1 MQKGEIL
8 SDGEFART
16 SGNRN
21 KETEKK
27 SMDNCIFCKI
37 LKNEIPS
44 STVYEDDKFR
54 AIMDIGP
61 VAKGHVILLAKE
73 HTANLLEADDELLSA
88 ALPAVKKVANAVKKT
103 VGCDGINILQ
113 NNGEEAGQTVFH
125 LHIHVIP
132 RNKEDGVK
140 LPPPLAKYADGEA
153 AELAK
158 KIAEN
163 L

>member
-1 MQKGEIL
+1 ME
-8 SDGEFART
+8 
-16 SGNRN
+16 
-21 KETEKK
+21 
-27 SMDNCIFCKI
+27 NCIFCKI

-73 HTANLLEADDELLSA
+73 HTPNLLEADDELLAA
-88 ALPAVKKVANAVKKT
+88 ALPAVKKVANAVKRT
-103 VGCDGINILQ
+103 VGCDGVNVLQ

-140 LPPPLAKYADGEA
+140 LPPPMASYADGEA

-158 KIAEN
+158 RISEN

>member
-1 MQKGEIL
+1 ME
-8 SDGEFART
+8 
-16 SGNRN
+16 
-21 KETEKK
+21 
-27 SMDNCIFCKI
+27 NCIFCKI

-44 STVYEDDKFR
+44 ATVYEDDKFR

-61 VAKGHVILLAKE
+61 IAKGHVILLAKE

-88 ALPAVKKVANAVKKT
+88 ALPAAKRVAKAVKKA
-103 VGCDGINILQ
+103 VGCDGINVLQ

-132 RNKEDGVK
+132 RRKDDGVE
-140 LPPPLAKYADGEA
+140 LPPPKESYADGEA

-158 KIAEN
+158 RIADN

>member
-1 MQKGEIL
+1 
-8 SDGEFART
+8 
-16 SGNRN
+16 
-21 KETEKK
+21 
-27 SMDNCIFCKI
+27 MDNCIFCKI
-37 LKNEIPS
+37 LRNEILS

-61 VAKGHVILLAKE
+61 ISKGHVILLAKE
-73 HTANLLEADDELLSA
+73 HTANLLEADDTLLAA
-88 ALPAVKKVANAVKKT
+88 ALPAAKKVAKAVKKT

-140 LPPPLAKYADGEA
+140 LPPPMVKYADGEA

-158 KIAEN
+158 RIAEN
-163 L
+163 IPS

>member
-1 MQKGEIL
+1 MVRRRKTERFGSKIK
-8 SDGEFART
+8 
-16 SGNRN
+16 RN
-21 KETEKK
+21 GDK
-27 SMDNCIFCKI
+27 SKLWTTVFFCKI

-88 ALPAVKKVANAVKKT
+88 ALPAVKKVAKAVKKT

-125 LHIHVIP
+125 LHIHFIP
-132 RNKEDGVK
+132 RWKDDSINIKWT
-140 LPPPLAKYADGEA
+140 PLSYADGEA

-158 KIAEN
+158 RIAERIK
-163 L
+163 

>member
-1 MQKGEIL
+1 
-8 SDGEFART
+8 
-16 SGNRN
+16 
-21 KETEKK
+21 
-27 SMDNCIFCKI
+27 MDNCIFCKI
-37 LKNEIPS
+37 LRNEIPS

-73 HTANLLEADDELLSA
+73 HTANLLEADDALLSA
-88 ALPAVKKVANAVKKT
+88 ALPAVKRVANAVRKT

-132 RNKEDGVK
+132 RNKEDGIK
-140 LPPPLAKYADGEA
+140 LPPQLATYAEGEA
-153 AELAK
+153 AELAR
-158 KIAEN
+158 KIAKN

>member
-1 MQKGEIL
+1 ME
-8 SDGEFART
+8 
-16 SGNRN
+16 
-21 KETEKK
+21 
-27 SMDNCIFCKI
+27 NCIFCKI
-37 LKNEIPS
+37 LRNEILS

-73 HTANLLEADDELLSA
+73 HAANLLEADDELLSA
-88 ALPAVKKVANAVKKT
+88 ALPAAKKVANAVKKT

-140 LPPPLAKYADGEA
+140 LPPPMATYADGEA

-158 KIAEN
+158 KIAKN
-163 L
+163 I

>member
-1 MQKGEIL
+1 ME
-8 SDGEFART
+8 
-16 SGNRN
+16 
-21 KETEKK
+21 
-27 SMDNCIFCKI
+27 NCIFCKI
-37 LKNEIPS
+37 LRNEIPS

-73 HTANLLEADDELLSA
+73 HAANLLEADDELLSA
-88 ALPAVKKVANAVKKT
+88 ALPAAKKVANAVKKT

-140 LPPPLAKYADGEA
+140 LPTPMATYADGEA

-158 KIAEN
+158 KIAGN
-163 L
+163 I

>member
-1 MQKGEIL
+1 ME
-8 SDGEFART
+8 
-16 SGNRN
+16 
-21 KETEKK
+21 
-27 SMDNCIFCKI
+27 NCIFCKI

-54 AIMDIGP
+54 GIMDIGP
-61 VAKGHVILLAKE
+61 VSKGHVILLAKE

-88 ALPAVKKVANAVKKT
+88 ALPAVKKVANAVKKA

-132 RNKEDGVK
+132 RSKEDGVK
-140 LPPPLAKYADGEA
+140 LPPTMAKYADGEA

>member
-1 MQKGEIL
+1 
-8 SDGEFART
+8 
-16 SGNRN
+16 
-21 KETEKK
+21 
-27 SMDNCIFCKI
+27 MDNCIFCKI
-37 LKNEIPS
+37 LRNEIPS

-54 AIMDIGP
+54 AIMDISP

-73 HTANLLEADDELLSA
+73 HAANLLEADDSLLSA
-88 ALPAVKKVANAVKKT
+88 ALPTVKKVAKAVKKT
-103 VGCDGINILQ
+103 VNCDGINILQ
-113 NNGEEAGQTVFH
+113 NNGEVAGQTIFH

-140 LPPPLAKYADGEA
+140 LPPPLATYADGEA

>member
-1 MQKGEIL
+1 
-8 SDGEFART
+8 
-16 SGNRN
+16 
-21 KETEKK
+21 
-27 SMDNCIFCKI
+27 MDNCIFCKI
-37 LKNEIPS
+37 LRNEIPS

-73 HTANLLEADDELLSA
+73 HAANLLEADDELLSA
-88 ALPAVKKVANAVKKT
+88 ALPAAKKVAKAVKKT
-103 VGCDGINILQ
+103 VNCDGINILQ
-113 NNGEEAGQTVFH
+113 NNGEVAGQTVFH

-140 LPPPLAKYADGEA
+140 LPPPLATYADGEA

>member
-1 MQKGEIL
+1 
-8 SDGEFART
+8 
-16 SGNRN
+16 
-21 KETEKK
+21 
-27 SMDNCIFCKI
+27 MDNCIFCKI
-37 LKNEIPS
+37 LRNEIPS
-44 STVYEDDKFR
+44 FTVYEDDKFR

-61 VAKGHVILLAKE
+61 ISKGHVILLAKE
-73 HTANLLEADDELLSA
+73 HTANLLEADDTLLAA
-88 ALPAVKKVANAVKKT
+88 ALPAAKKVAKAVKKT

-140 LPPPLAKYADGEA
+140 LPPPMVKYADGKA

-158 KIAEN
+158 RIAEN
-163 L
+163 IPS

>member
-1 MQKGEIL
+1 
-8 SDGEFART
+8 
-16 SGNRN
+16 
-21 KETEKK
+21 
-27 SMDNCIFCKI
+27 MDNCIFCKI

-44 STVYEDDKFR
+44 STVYEDGKFR
-54 AIMDIGP
+54 AIMDIAP
-61 VAKGHVILLAKE
+61 VNKGHVILLAKE
-73 HTANLLEADDELLSA
+73 HTANLLEADDELLST

-113 NNGEEAGQTVFH
+113 NNGEAAGQTVFH

-132 RNKEDGVK
+132 RNKKDGVE
-140 LPPPLAKYADGEA
+140 LPPPKDNYADGEA
-153 AELAK
+153 AKLAK

>member
-1 MQKGEIL
+1 
-8 SDGEFART
+8 
-16 SGNRN
+16 
-21 KETEKK
+21 
-27 SMDNCIFCKI
+27 MDNCIFCKI

-73 HTANLLEADDELLSA
+73 HAANLLEADDELLAA
-88 ALPAVKKVANAVKKT
+88 ALPAVKKVAKAVKKT

-132 RNKEDGVK
+132 RNKADGVK
-140 LPPPLAKYADGEA
+140 LPPPMVKYVDGEA

-163 L
+163 I

>member
-1 MQKGEIL
+1 
-8 SDGEFART
+8 
-16 SGNRN
+16 
-21 KETEKK
+21 
-27 SMDNCIFCKI
+27 MDNCIFCKI
-37 LKNEIPS
+37 LRNEIPS

-54 AIMDIGP
+54 AIMDIAP

-73 HTANLLEADDELLSA
+73 HAANLLEADDELLSA
-88 ALPAVKKVANAVKKT
+88 AMPAAKRVAQAVKKT

-140 LPPPLAKYADGEA
+140 LPPPMATYADGEA

>member
-1 MQKGEIL
+1 ME
-8 SDGEFART
+8 
-16 SGNRN
+16 
-21 KETEKK
+21 
-27 SMDNCIFCKI
+27 NCIFCKI
-37 LKNEIPS
+37 LRNEIPS

-61 VAKGHVILLAKE
+61 MAKGHVILLAKE
-73 HTANLLEADDELLSA
+73 HAANLLEADDELLSA
-88 ALPAVKKVANAVKKT
+88 ALPAAKKVANAVKKT
-103 VGCDGINILQ
+103 VGCGGVNILQ

-140 LPPPLAKYADGEA
+140 LPPPMATYADGEA

-163 L
+163 I

>member
-1 MQKGEIL
+1 
-8 SDGEFART
+8 
-16 SGNRN
+16 
-21 KETEKK
+21 
-27 SMDNCIFCKI
+27 MDNCIFCKI

-73 HTANLLEADDELLSA
+73 HAANLLEADDELLSA
-88 ALPAVKKVANAVKKT
+88 ALPAVKKVAKAVKKT

-140 LPPPLAKYADGEA
+140 LPPPMVTYADGEA

-158 KIAEN
+158 KIKEN
-163 L
+163 I

>member
-1 MQKGEIL
+1 
-8 SDGEFART
+8 
-16 SGNRN
+16 
-21 KETEKK
+21 
-27 SMDNCIFCKI
+27 MDNCVFCKI

-44 STVYEDDKFR
+44 ATVYEDNKFR

-73 HTANLLEADDELLSA
+73 HTANLLEAEDELLSA

-103 VGCDGINILQ
+103 VGCDGINVLQ
-113 NNGEEAGQTVFH
+113 NNGEAAGQTVFH

-132 RNKEDGVK
+132 RTNEDGVK
-140 LPPPLAKYADGEA
+140 LPPQKASYAEGEA
-153 AELAK
+153 AELARR
-158 KIAEN
+158 IAEN

>member
-1 MQKGEIL
+1 
-8 SDGEFART
+8 
-16 SGNRN
+16 
-21 KETEKK
+21 
-27 SMDNCIFCKI
+27 MDNCIFCKI

-73 HTANLLEADDELLSA
+73 HAANLLEADDELLAA
-88 ALPAVKKVANAVKKT
+88 ALPAVKKVAKAVKKT
-103 VGCDGINILQ
+103 VNCDGINVLQ
-113 NNGEEAGQTVFH
+113 NNGVEAGQTVFH

-140 LPPPLAKYADGEA
+140 LPPPMATYAEGEA

>member
-1 MQKGEIL
+1 ME
-8 SDGEFART
+8 
-16 SGNRN
+16 
-21 KETEKK
+21 
-27 SMDNCIFCKI
+27 NCIFCKI
-37 LKNEIPS
+37 LRNEIPS

-73 HTANLLEADDELLSA
+73 HAANLLEADDALLSA
-88 ALPAVKKVANAVKKT
+88 ALPAAKKVANAVKKT

-140 LPPPLAKYADGEA
+140 LPPPMATYVDGEA

-163 L
+163 I

>member
-1 MQKGEIL
+1 ME
-8 SDGEFART
+8 
-16 SGNRN
+16 
-21 KETEKK
+21 
-27 SMDNCIFCKI
+27 NCIFCKI

-73 HTANLLEADDELLSA
+73 HAANLLEADDALLSA
-88 ALPAVKKVANAVKKT
+88 ALPAAKKVANAVKKT

-113 NNGEEAGQTVFH
+113 NNGVAAGQTVFH

-132 RNKEDGVK
+132 RNKKDGVT
-140 LPPPLAKYADGEA
+140 LPPPMATYADGEA

-163 L
+163 I

>member
-1 MQKGEIL
+1 ME
-8 SDGEFART
+8 
-16 SGNRN
+16 
-21 KETEKK
+21 
-27 SMDNCIFCKI
+27 NCIFCKI

-61 VAKGHVILLAKE
+61 VSKGHVILLAKE
-73 HTANLLEADDELLSA
+73 HTANLLEADDELLA
-88 ALPAVKKVANAVKKT
+88 AGLPAAKKVAKAVKKA

-140 LPPPLAKYADGEA
+140 LPPPMATYADGEA

>member
-1 MQKGEIL
+1 ME
-8 SDGEFART
+8 
-16 SGNRN
+16 
-21 KETEKK
+21 
-27 SMDNCIFCKI
+27 NCIFCKI

-44 STVYEDDKFR
+44 ATVYEDDKFR

-61 VAKGHVILLAKE
+61 IAKGHVILLAKE
-73 HTANLLEADDELLSA
+73 HTANLLEASDELLAA

-103 VGCDGINILQ
+103 MGCDGINVLQ
-113 NNGEEAGQTVFH
+113 NNGEAAGQTVFH

-132 RNKEDGVK
+132 RYEKDGVE
-140 LPPPLAKYADGEA
+140 LPPPNATYADGEA